1 MSSFLEVR
9 RMSYEHF
16 GVFLRELRE
25 SRGLTRE
32 QLAKDICTP
41 KQIYRIEKG
50 DFEPSLYLLNQLS
63 IKFNMDLNEYF
74 KTYFSVKTIIGF
86 EGREEFNKAIEA
98 MDINLLKRLIEKY
111 EKHKDF
117 SSGENFQRICYAK
130 SLEAAYEQ
138 DYTTSLNHCLKGIMV
153 EDPVFSLDT
162 ITKSTYS
169 NVGLAIL
176 NCMGL
181 DYISLGREDIGSK
194 ILFDLLYV
202 VENYVLAS
210 PYPMYQ
216 ASQFSKKVYQNT
228 LYNISYQLF
237 NEEKFEKA
245 EQLIEKGINFSIREN
260 SLRFLPGLYFMKFK
274 LLYKKEH
281 YEEAKEIYNQ
291 MRCLYAI
298 TKQDKVLEEMDKSVG
313 EDYPR
318 IFEKEQWSSVK
329 EASVNSEAEDSRS
342 STSDISMKEVAA
354 AKESI

>member
-1 MSSFLEVR
+1 
-9 RMSYEHF
+9 MSYEHF

-74 KTYFSVKTIIGF
+74 KMYFSVNTITGF
-86 EGREEFNKAIEA
+86 EGIQDINNAIETK
-98 MDINLLKRLIEKY
+98 DIDLLKQLIERY

-117 SSGENFQRICYAK
+117 STGENFQHICYAK
-130 SLEAAYEQ
+130 AIAAAYEQ
-138 DYTTSLNHCLKGIMV
+138 AYTSSLNQCLKGIMV
-153 EDPVFSLDT
+153 ENPMFSLDT
-162 ITKSTYS
+162 ISKSTYS
-169 NVGLAIL
+169 NVGLSII

-181 DYISLGREDIGSK
+181 DYIALNREDIGVK

-202 VENYVLAS
+202 LETYILSS

-228 LYNISYQLF
+228 LNNLSYNLLHSGNL
-237 NEEKFEKA
+237 EKA
-245 EQLIEKGINFSIREN
+245 QLLIEKGINFSIQEN
-260 SLRFLPGLYFMKFK
+260 SLWFLPGLFFMKFK
-274 LLYKKEH
+274 LLYKQGH
-281 YEEAKEIYNQ
+281 YQEAKEVYTQ
-291 MRCLYAI
+291 MRCLYTI
-298 TKQDKVLEEMDKSVG
+298 TKQTSVLEDMDKSIG
-313 EDYPR
+313 DDYPK
-318 IFEKEQWSSVK
+318 IFQEPDTDTGGVTGR
-329 EASVNSEAEDSRS
+329 NSEAEDSRS

-354 AKESI
+354 AKEII